1 MKITLPTALHGL
13 TKFIMGICMLAMLGL
28 SPGMVSAASPVL
40 EANAV
45 DVTVRGTVT
54 DANGEPIP
62 GVTVSVPG
70 TTIGT
75 ATDLE
80 GRYSLTVPEGSSLA
94 FSFIGFQTQTVPV
107 GDRSVIDITLAEDM
121 ASLDEVVVVGYG
133 VQKRANVIGSVSTV
147 NADEIMSQ
155 PVSGVSNMLAGR
167 LPGGTFTQE
176 SGQPGKDNAT
186 IRIRGNSTLGNNS
199 PLIVVDGIVGR
210 DINTLQPENIESI
223 TMLKDASAAIYG
235 ASGANGVIL
244 ITTKRGAID
253 TPATVTY
260 RFHEGILTPTM
271 LPEMADA
278 PTYARMIREYQ
289 SYRGTDESNMRYS
302 LEDIAK
308 YESGEFPWTHPN
320 TNWYD
325 EALRDFSSTRQH
337 NLSISGGSKSTSY
350 YTSFGYNF
358 NDGIYTNNATS
369 YDRYNLKV
377 NIDYRISD
385 YISLGLDL
393 TGVKEDKMYSP
404 YSESSIFDMVTRM
417 WPTSPAVWP
426 GGLPGPD
433 FERGLQPMVLSSDKT
448 GFDDDKNYRTYSTF
462 SANIKIP
469 GIEGLS
475 LNANYAYD
483 LYQRRRKVFRKP
495 WTIYNLDRPAYLNAG
510 NTGREDPSDFLIP
523 TSIGLPE
530 PDLTET
536 SSSSESKTANIQLN
550 YSNTFN
556 EVHNVD
562 AFVAYEQNEY
572 FSEGFD
578 AFRRFFISDRIPYL
592 FAGGDEQKD
601 NSGWVSL
608 DARKNYFG
616 RLNYNFKETYLFQ
629 FSFRRDGSLRFSEE
643 YGRYGNFP
651 SVLVGWNMSNENW
664 WQDGLGFIDYFKLRA
679 SWGQMGNDRIDP
691 FQYLNAYEFAR
702 GLPFGESKAY
712 EVGLAQV
719 GAPNPSITWEVANI
733 YNFGWESMFFEGKLS
748 METDVFYERRNNI
761 LVKRDVSVPIFA
773 GIDLPDENFGIV
785 ENYGFELLLGY
796 QGRSRDF
803 SYNVEGNVAFARNK
817 IIESDEPE
825 RPVPWQVRTGLP
837 QGAHLLYKAIGIF
850 DDWEEVNSTP
860 HVAGAEPG
868 DIIIEDYDGDGEITG
883 ADRQLFPLTTTPELS
898 FGLSFHLMYRNW
910 ELSGLFQGHGR
921 ALRRINP
928 NIQQGLSGNY
938 FMYDAI
944 DRWTPENPGGS
955 KPKAFNWSEEY
966 WRSSHITTYFYHD
979 MSFVRLK
986 NVQLSYNL
994 PESFMNKVGV
1004 KNTKVYVSGQN
1015 PWLVWAAQDIQDPE
1029 SRNGMNSY
1037 PLMKTFALG
1046 AQISF

>member
-13 TKFIMGICMLAMLGL
+13 TKFIMGICRLAMLGL
-28 SPGMVSAASPVL
+28 SPGLVSAASPVL
-40 EANAV
+40 EVNAV

-54 DANGEPIP
+54 DSNGEPIP

-94 FSFIGFQTQTVPV
+94 FSFIGFQTQTVSV

-483 LYQRRRKVFRKP
+483 LYQR
-495 WTIYNLDRPAYLNAG
+495 
-510 NTGREDPSDFLIP
+510 
-523 TSIGLPE
+523 
-530 PDLTET
+530 
-536 SSSSESKTANIQLN
+536 
-550 YSNTFN
+550 
-556 EVHNVD
+556 
-562 AFVAYEQNEY
+562 
-572 FSEGFD
+572 
-578 AFRRFFISDRIPYL
+578 
-592 FAGGDEQKD
+592 
-601 NSGWVSL
+601 
-608 DARKNYFG
+608 
-616 RLNYNFKETYLFQ
+616 
-629 FSFRRDGSLRFSEE
+629 
-643 YGRYGNFP
+643 
-651 SVLVGWNMSNENW
+651 
-664 WQDGLGFIDYFKLRA
+664 
-679 SWGQMGNDRIDP
+679 
-691 FQYLNAYEFAR
+691 
-702 GLPFGESKAY
+702 
-712 EVGLAQV
+712 
-719 GAPNPSITWEVANI
+719 
-733 YNFGWESMFFEGKLS
+733 
-748 METDVFYERRNNI
+748 
-761 LVKRDVSVPIFA
+761 
-773 GIDLPDENFGIV
+773 
-785 ENYGFELLLGY
+785 
-796 QGRSRDF
+796 
-803 SYNVEGNVAFARNK
+803 
-817 IIESDEPE
+817 
-825 RPVPWQVRTGLP
+825 
-837 QGAHLLYKAIGIF
+837 
-850 DDWEEVNSTP
+850 
-860 HVAGAEPG
+860 
-868 DIIIEDYDGDGEITG
+868 
-883 ADRQLFPLTTTPELS
+883 
-898 FGLSFHLMYRNW
+898 
-910 ELSGLFQGHGR
+910 
-921 ALRRINP
+921 
-928 NIQQGLSGNY
+928 
-938 FMYDAI
+938 
-944 DRWTPENPGGS
+944 
-955 KPKAFNWSEEY
+955 
-966 WRSSHITTYFYHD
+966 
-979 MSFVRLK
+979 
-986 NVQLSYNL
+986 
-994 PESFMNKVGV
+994 
-1004 KNTKVYVSGQN
+1004 
-1015 PWLVWAAQDIQDPE
+1015 
-1029 SRNGMNSY
+1029 
-1037 PLMKTFALG
+1037 
-1046 AQISF
+1046 